1 MSFYADYIFP
11 VVLDVAT
18 KPLKPQRQQTIA
30 LAKGRILEIGIGT
43 GANLPFYGSQAKE
56 IIGIEPE
63 LAMLKKAE
71 LMVKKAPSQAVVKLA
86 VGDAH
91 HLEFADNSF
100 DTVIMCLVLCT
111 IPNPILALQEA
122 YRVLKPNGQLLFL
135 EHVRAPKPWLARCQD
150 AINPAWKHL
159 ACGCQLNRDTEATIK
174 QAGFKFEK
182 IERFQHPKL
191 VSVGG
196 CIIQGVAI
204 KQG

>member
-18 KPLKPQRQQTIA
+18 RPLTPQRKAVIA
-30 LAKGRILEIGIGT
+30 MAKGRVLEIGIGT
-43 GANLPFYGSQAKE
+43 GANFPFYSAQANE
-56 IIGIEPE
+56 IVGIEPE

-71 LMVKKAPSQAVVKLA
+71 LMVKKAPASSVVKLA

-91 HLEFADNSF
+91 HLDFADNSF

-111 IPNPILALQEA
+111 IPDPLQALKEA

-135 EHVRAPKPWLARCQD
+135 EHVRAPTAWLARCQN

-159 ACGCQLNRDTEATIK
+159 ACGCQLNRDTETTIK
-174 QAGFKFEK
+174 QAGFRFED
-182 IERFQHPKL
+182 IDRFQHPKL

-196 CIIQGVAI
+196 CIIQGVAT
-204 KQG
+204 K

>member
-1 MSFYADYIFP
+1 MSLYADYIFP
-11 VVLDVAT
+11 VVLDIAT

-30 LAKGRILEIGIGT
+30 LATGRVLEIGIGT
-43 GANLPFYGSQAKE
+43 GANLPFYSQKVSE

-71 LMVKKAPSQAVVKLA
+71 LMVKQAPSNALVKLA

-111 IPNPILALQEA
+111 IPNPLQALKEA
-122 YRVLKPNGQLLFL
+122 YRVLKPDGQLLFL
-135 EHVRAPKPWLARCQD
+135 EHVRAPSSWVARCQD
-150 AINPAWKHL
+150 AINPVWKHL
-159 ACGCQLNRDTEATIK
+159 ACGCQLNRDTEATMV
-174 QAGFKFEK
+174 QAGFSFKN

-191 VSVGG
+191 ISVGG
-196 CIIQGVAI
+196 SIIQGVAL
-204 KQG
+204 KS

>member
-1 MSFYADYIFP
+1 MSLYADYVFP
-11 VVLDVAT
+11 VVLDIAT

-43 GANLPFYGSQAKE
+43 GANLPFYSSEASE

-63 LAMLKKAE
+63 LPMLKKAE
-71 LMVKKAPSQAVVKLA
+71 LMVKKAPQQAVVKLA

-111 IPNPILALQEA
+111 IPNPLLALQEA

-135 EHVRAPKPWLARCQD
+135 EHVRAPTPWLARCQD

-159 ACGCQLNRDTEATIK
+159 ACGCQLNRDTESTIK
-174 QAGFKFEK
+174 QAGFSFQQ

-191 VSVGG
+191 ASVGG
-196 CIIQGVAI
+196 CIIQGVAV
-204 KQG
+204 K

>member
-11 VVLDVAT
+11 VVLDIAT
-18 KPLKPQRQQTIA
+18 RPLTPQRKAVIA
-30 LAKGRILEIGIGT
+30 MAKGRVLEIGIGT
-43 GANLPFYGSQAKE
+43 GANLPFYSAQASE
-56 IIGIEPE
+56 IVGIEPE

-71 LMVKKAPSQAVVKLA
+71 LMVKKAPASATVKLA
-86 VGDAH
+86 VGNAH

-111 IPNPILALQEA
+111 IPDPVQALKEA
-122 YRVLKPNGQLLFL
+122 YRVLKPTGQLLFL
-135 EHVRAPKPWLARCQD
+135 EHVRAPTVWLARCQN

-159 ACGCQLNRDTEATIK
+159 ACGCQLNRDTETSIQ
-174 QAGFKFEK
+174 QAGFNFES

-196 CIIQGVAI
+196 CIIQGLAV
-204 KQG
+204 K